1 MKLIVHS
8 LQQGRGGRIRIC
20 IFSWGSRQRSHRVS
34 CSIFRNIKTDFLEV
48 YWQLQQGHLSNIK
61 WLYQIL
67 IIRVLCRKKEMRNRF
82 LGWYFLTASYLIFL
96 GILIWAIEF
105 HYKKYS
111 QWLHDIVFI
120 FHYSIQHDKA
130 YGYTFYNNLFRIY
143 RE

>member
-1 MKLIVHS
+1 
-8 LQQGRGGRIRIC
+8 
-20 IFSWGSRQRSHRVS
+20 
-34 CSIFRNIKTDFLEV
+34 
-48 YWQLQQGHLSNIK
+48 
-61 WLYQIL
+61 
-67 IIRVLCRKKEMRNRF
+67 MRNRF

-96 GILIWAIEF
+96 DILIWAIEF

-120 FHYSIQHDKA
+120 FHYSSQHDKA

>member
-20 IFSWGSRQRSHRVS
+20 IFSWGSRQKSHRVS

-96 GILIWAIEF
+96 DILIWAIEF

-111 QWLHDIVFI
+111 QWLRDIVFI